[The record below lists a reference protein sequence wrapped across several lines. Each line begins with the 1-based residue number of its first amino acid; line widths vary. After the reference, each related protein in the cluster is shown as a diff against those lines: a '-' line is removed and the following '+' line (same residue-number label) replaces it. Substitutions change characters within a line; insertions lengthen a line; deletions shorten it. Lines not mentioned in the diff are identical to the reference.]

1 MWTDH
6 EDTGAEETEAGLLV
20 GHKLSAGWPCT
31 PAQRQ
36 RYIGNYY
43 SAFQGGVLCWILQLF
58 FWNLEKN

>member
-1 MWTDH
+1 MAH

-43 SAFQGGVLCWILQLF
+43 SAFQGGVLC
-58 FWNLEKN
+58 